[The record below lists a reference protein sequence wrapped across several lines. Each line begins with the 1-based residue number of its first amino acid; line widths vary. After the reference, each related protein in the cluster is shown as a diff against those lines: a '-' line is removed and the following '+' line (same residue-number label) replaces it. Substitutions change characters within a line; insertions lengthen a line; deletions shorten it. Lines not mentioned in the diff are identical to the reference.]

1 MIFFVQVLIPNS
13 KYRTF
18 STFLFSKQYI
28 KHNMHSW
35 VHAQSY
41 LTLCNPM
48 ELKPARLLCPWDSWG
63 KNTGV
68 VAITFF
74 RGSSRLRDWT
84 WVSCIAGRVFTVW
97 ATRKAHLVAILKR
110 VLESHL
116 THLANCGVSILRAL
130 SYLCYSKKKKKI
142 GFQLLTDK
150 SSFCTLPFPGRTRLN
165 PAVAQR
171 SSEVIAL
178 VADYVP
184 LVFARRSPNFLFCS
198 PIKQPAIKT

>member
-18 STFLFSKQYI
+18 STFLFSKEYI

-84 WVSCIAGRVFTVW
+84 WVSCIAGRVFTIWVIKEAVTHREETLYGTVNQRHIW
-97 ATRKAHLVAILKR
+97 MLLLPPPESQMKLAMRVILSRNKNDR
-110 VLESHL
+110 IHYSAGFGKGLNQPLNQWCNQPWPPL
-116 THLANCGVSILRAL
+116 TTASTGPPGMSV
-130 SYLCYSKKKKKI
+130 
-142 GFQLLTDK
+142 GFGCL
-150 SSFCTLPFPGRTRLN
+150 F
-165 PAVAQR
+165 V
-171 SSEVIAL
+171 SSEFNNSTL
-178 VADYVP
+178 
-184 LVFARRSPNFLFCS
+184 
-198 PIKQPAIKT
+198 